1 MSYRIFARDPALL
14 PFEKDIQLR
23 MDHYARTRRRLV
35 GARGDLLDFA
45 NGHQYFGFHR
55 TEAGWV
61 YREWAPA
68 AEAVYLTGDMV
79 DWRWL
84 DLPLTPIGNGVF
96 EIRLPGDALYHGCH
110 VKAIVKS
117 GGQLLERIP
126 LYIRRVEQDP
136 VTYLWCGVIVDEPA
150 YEWKHSD
157 FVPQKKNICIYEC
170 HIGMAQEKEDI
181 GTYGEFVQ
189 NVLPRVKELG
199 YNTLQIMAIMEHPY
213 YGSFGY
219 QVSSFF
225 AACSRYGSPNELKA
239 LVDAAHGMGI
249 SVLLDVVHSHAV
261 RNTTEGINE
270 FDGTVYQFFHEGPR
284 GTTV

>member
-45 NGHQYFGFHR
+45 NGHEYFGFHK
-55 TEAGWV
+55 TEDGWV

-84 DLPLTPIGNGVF
+84 ELPLTSIGNGVF

-126 LYIRRVEQDP
+126 LYTRRVEQDP
-136 VTYLWCGVIVDEPA
+136 VTYLWCGVIVDEPD
-150 YEWKHSD
+150 YVWKHGD
-157 FVPQKKNICIYEC
+157 FVPQKK
-170 HIGMAQEKEDI
+170 
-181 GTYGEFVQ
+181 
-189 NVLPRVKELG
+189 
-199 YNTLQIMAIMEHPY
+199 
-213 YGSFGY
+213 
-219 QVSSFF
+219 SSRP
-225 AACSRYGSPNELKA
+225 SRNSR
-239 LVDAAHGMGI
+239 DAPPPVEM
-249 SVLLDVVHSHAV
+249 
-261 RNTTEGINE
+261 
-270 FDGTVYQFFHEGPR
+270 
-284 GTTV
+284 